1 MKSFVPFAL
10 CYYSP
15 RNSCQYVAKKLCSM
29 EIALDQ
35 SALCMCDDDNDLE
48 MALACRHAFVPGISS
63 VSMAQVVNENG
74 NKITVT
80 GGIEELEEGTIATE
94 RALAAVIDMA
104 T

>member
-1 MKSFVPFAL
+1 
-10 CYYSP
+10 
-15 RNSCQYVAKKLCSM
+15 
-29 EIALDQ
+29 
-35 SALCMCDDDNDLE
+35 
-48 MALACRHAFVPGISS
+48 
-63 VSMAQVVNENG
+63 MAQVVNENG